1 VGEAKYSECVAEDDV
16 ACAIGTSIT
25 CSYTPDVS
33 PFVAYSVIFNGTE
46 ACDDLGAIQT
56 WYGFYT
62 ELGMCANGP
71 EGGASVMVDYEFN
84 DSLAWEVFGSPDCST
99 DAVVD
104 YEFDW
109 GCVDNEDNTSSVT
122 SGDAPQA
129 YTVQTWFSTDDC
141 EAGTEIYQV
150 GEAKYSE
157 CVAEDDVACATGT
170 SITCS
175 YTPDPSPFVA
185 YSIIFNGTETC
196 EGAIQ
201 TWYGFYTEPGMCAN
215 GPEGGASVLAEC
227 EPTELHWNVYG
238 ADECEA
244 DDSIDELHYD
254 LGCAVVTN
262 ADFDLSSL
270 TSCPETTT
278 NAAGNETTTT
288 MTSTSAAVAA
298 PAVGILAALSAVF
311 FL

>member
-1 VGEAKYSECVAEDDV
+1 MG
-16 ACAIGTSIT
+16 
-25 CSYTPDVS
+25 
-33 PFVAYSVIFNGTE
+33 
-46 ACDDLGAIQT
+46 
-56 WYGFYT
+56 
-62 ELGMCANGP
+62 
-71 EGGASVMVDYEFN
+71 
-84 DSLAWEVFGSPDCST
+84 
-99 DAVVD
+99 
-104 YEFDW
+104 
-109 GCVDNEDNTSSVT
+109 
-122 SGDAPQA
+122 
-129 YTVQTWFSTDDC
+129 STDDC

-150 GEAKYSE
+150 GDAKYSE

-227 EPTELHWNVYG
+227 E
-238 ADECEA
+238 A